1 MADLPPERDH
11 TQQDA
16 DAALARD
23 PFARRLG
30 DEWQAEE
37 PGIYRFVGPTS
48 SGSESGLERNGLEQ
62 SGVESNQTQRLG
74 RRWTPW
80 RKH

>member
-1 MADLPPERDH
+1 VHELPDH
-11 TQQDA
+11 RGTAGQDS
-16 DAALARD
+16 DAPLARD
-23 PFARRLG
+23 AFARFLG
-30 DEWQAEE
+30 DGWQAEE